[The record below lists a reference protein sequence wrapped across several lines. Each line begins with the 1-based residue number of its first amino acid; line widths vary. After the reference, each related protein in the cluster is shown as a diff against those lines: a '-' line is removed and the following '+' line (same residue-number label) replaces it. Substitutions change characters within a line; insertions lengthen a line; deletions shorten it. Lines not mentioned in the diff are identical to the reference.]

1 MEDIPAL
8 VDHFIQRYNAE
19 ERRDVRGV
27 QHEVLSVLMR
37 QPWPGNIRQLENTI
51 FRAVVLAET
60 PYLTARDFPL
70 LAAEFEAFGV
80 DLGPPV
86 LDDFGA
92 AEPDAAPAP
101 RPLAGNS
108 STAFE
113 NVDVFDRDGH
123 LRTLEAIERDLIQL
137 AIDTY
142 DGRMSEVARRLG
154 MGRSTLYR
162 KLREHGLEVKRAG

>member
-1 MEDIPAL
+1 M
-8 VDHFIQRYNAE
+8 
-19 ERRDVRGV
+19 
-27 QHEVLSVLMR
+27 
-37 QPWPGNIRQLENTI
+37 
-51 FRAVVLAET
+51 
-60 PYLTARDFPL
+60 
-70 LAAEFEAFGV
+70 
-80 DLGPPV
+80 

-92 AEPDAAPAP
+92 PAP
-101 RPLAGNS
+101 MTATDHAIAAARPLAGNS

-123 LRTLEAIERDLIQL
+123 LRTLEAIERDLIEL

-142 DGRMSEVARRLG
+142 EGRMSEVARRLG

>member
-1 MEDIPAL
+1 M
-8 VDHFIQRYNAE
+8 
-19 ERRDVRGV
+19 
-27 QHEVLSVLMR
+27 
-37 QPWPGNIRQLENTI
+37 
-51 FRAVVLAET
+51 
-60 PYLTARDFPL
+60 
-70 LAAEFEAFGV
+70 
-80 DLGPPV
+80 GPPV
-86 LDDFGA
+86 LDDAPEEFEA
-92 AEPDAAPAP
+92 ARMAPPAP

-123 LRTLEAIERDLIQL
+123 LRTLEAIERDLIKL

-162 KLREHGLEVKRAG
+162 KLRDHGLEVKRAS